1 MFYSVISRQYQSDGM
16 STVLPVN
23 VLVRDLLNKHNVQSC
38 TVFLMYSMLLG
49 NTLPAFTGGPPA

>member
-1 MFYSVISRQYQSDGM
+1 MFYSMVSRQYQSDGM

-38 TVFLMYSMLLG
+38 TVFLMYALRDHASCFHRLK
-49 NTLPAFTGGPPA
+49 T